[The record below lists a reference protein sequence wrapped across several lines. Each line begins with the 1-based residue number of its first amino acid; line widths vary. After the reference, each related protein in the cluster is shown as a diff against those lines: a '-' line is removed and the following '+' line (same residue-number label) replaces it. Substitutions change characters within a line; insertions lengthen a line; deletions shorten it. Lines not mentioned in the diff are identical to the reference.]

1 MKRLSFSLLFFCSHL
16 TFLSSQ
22 TATAVSRLQPV
33 PGFDTAQLDTITR
46 YAAAFPNGA
55 QLAIALIRDDQVYF
69 LGMIREKDT
78 LGNVVNHQSVFE
90 IGSVTKVF
98 TSSLLAQCSR
108 EGIVGIDTPVQA
120 YFDFPLKMA
129 EKDGAP
135 VTLKTLAN
143 HTSGLPRMSPGLL
156 QLAFTDFKNPYKT
169 YRAADLENDLQ
180 AAVTLNSKPGE
191 KYLYSNFGAGL
202 LGHIL
207 AKQSGKTYAALLQE
221 RIFAPLQMTRSCA
234 DRADLKST
242 LVPGLGPAG
251 DTVSNWDFDA
261 VKGAGAILSTAE
273 DLSKF
278 VAANFGDDPA
288 LQLQREKTFTVSEKM
303 DVALGWHILKPA
315 NAGPWYWHNGGTGGY
330 TSNVAMNTAKKTGVI
345 VLSNVSAFH
354 PKMSDLE
361 QICFKLMRSLE

>member
-1 MKRLSFSLLFFCSHL
+1 MKRLSFALFVF
-16 TFLSSQ
+16 FLQQAGLFSQ
-22 TATAVSRLQPV
+22 TTTAVSHIQPAA
-33 PGFDTAQLDTITR
+33 GFDSAQLDTIAQ
-46 YAAAFPNGA
+46 YATQFPNGT
-55 QLAIALIRDDQVYF
+55 QLAIALVKDDQVYF
-69 LGMIREKDT
+69 LGVIRKNDT
-78 LGNVVNHQSVFE
+78 LLNTTNHQSAFE

-98 TSSLLAQCSR
+98 TSALLAKCAQ
-108 EGIVGIDTPVQA
+108 EGIVRLDAPVQA

-156 QLAFTDFKNPYKT
+156 KLAFSDFKNPYKT
-169 YRAADLENDLQ
+169 YGSADLENDLQ
-180 AAVTLNSKPGE
+180 TAVALNSKPGE
-191 KYLYSNFGAGL
+191 KYLYSNLGAGL

-207 AKQSGKTYAALLQE
+207 AKQTGKNYADLLQE

-234 DRADLKST
+234 DRADLKSA
-242 LVPGLGPAG
+242 LVPGMGPAG

-278 VAANFGDDPA
+278 VKANFGNDPA
-288 LQLQREKTFTVSEKM
+288 LQLQREKTFTISEKM

-330 TSNVAMNTAKKTGVI
+330 ASNVAMNTAKKTGVI

-354 PKMSDLE
+354 PKMNDLE
-361 QICFKLMRSLE
+361 KICFKLMRSLE

>member
-1 MKRLSFSLLFFCSHL
+1 MKRLSFALLFFCLRL
-16 TFLSSQ
+16 TFLFSQ
-22 TATAVSRLQPV
+22 KVNAESRLQPA

-46 YAAAFPNGA
+46 YAAAFPNGT
-55 QLAIALIRDDQVYF
+55 QLAIALIQDDQVYF
-69 LGMIREKDT
+69 LGVTRENDT
-78 LGNVVNHQSVFE
+78 LKNIVNHQSVFE

-98 TSSLLAQCSR
+98 TSTLLAQCTR
-108 EGIVGIDTPVQA
+108 EGIVRLEAPVQA
-120 YFDFPLKMA
+120 YFAFPLKMA
-129 EKDGAP
+129 EKDSAA

-156 QLAFTDFKNPYKT
+156 KMAFSDFKNPYKT
-169 YRAADLENDLQ
+169 YGSADLENDLQ
-180 AAVTLNSKPGE
+180 TEVALNSKPSE

-207 AKQSGKTYAALLQE
+207 AKQTGKNYADLLQE

-234 DRADLKST
+234 DRADLKSA

-278 VAANFGDDPA
+278 VKANFGNDPA
-288 LQLQREKTFTVSEKM
+288 LQLQREKTFTISEKM

-315 NAGPWYWHNGGTGGY
+315 NAGPWHWHNGGTGGY
-330 TSNVAMNTAKKTGVI
+330 ASNVAMNTAKKTGVI

-354 PKMSDLE
+354 PKMNDLE
-361 QICFKLMRSLE
+361 KICFKLMKTLE